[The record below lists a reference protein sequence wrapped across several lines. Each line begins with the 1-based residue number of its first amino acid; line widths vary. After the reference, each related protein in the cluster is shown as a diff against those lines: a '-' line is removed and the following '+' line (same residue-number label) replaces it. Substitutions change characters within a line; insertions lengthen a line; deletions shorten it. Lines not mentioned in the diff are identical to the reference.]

1 MNVLVIGN
9 GGREHALVW
18 KIRKSPL
25 VKEIYCAKGN
35 AGTGEIAVNIDISP
49 EDVIGL
55 RNFALANRIDLTVVG
70 PELPLSLGLSDEF
83 VKSGLLVVGPMQGA
97 AEIESSKVFS
107 KLIMREADI
116 PTADFEIFEDVTE
129 AEKYIISA
137 DRPLVVKA
145 DGLAQG
151 KGVFP
156 CLNKGEAVAAVNA
169 IMREGMFGQAGKR
182 VVIEEFLEGEE
193 VSFMG
198 ITDGNVFVPFA
209 TSQDHKRAY
218 DNDEGPNT
226 GGMGAYSP
234 AGILNAEEQERVIAE
249 IINPLLKKLSEK
261 GRPYRGFLYAGLM
274 VQNGKPYVLEFNARM
289 GDPETQPLMMRMKSD
304 IVPLLL
310 GAAEGNLRGH
320 AADWDERFSVCVV
333 MTAQGYPGN
342 YRKGMEISG
351 LEQFRNT
358 EDIVVFHAGTTR
370 NFDKII
376 TNGGRVLGVTA
387 IDEKPEKAIEKA
399 YYAVSSVHFDGS
411 FYRRDIGKRVLKK

>member
-25 VKEIYCAKGN
+25 IKEIYCAKGN
-35 AGTGEIAVNIDISP
+35 AGTREIAINIGINP
-49 EDVIGL
+49 EDIIGL
-55 RNFALANRIDLTVVG
+55 KNFVIANRIDLTVVG
-70 PELPLSLGLSDEF
+70 PELPLSLGLADEF
-83 VKSGLLVVGPMQGA
+83 NKSGLMVVGPMQGA

-107 KLIMREADI
+107 KLIMREANI
-116 PTADFEIFEDVTE
+116 PTADFAIFEDVLE
-129 AEKYIISA
+129 AEKYIMSA

-156 CLNKGEAVAAVNA
+156 CLNKGEAIAAVNA
-169 IMREGMFGQAGKR
+169 IMKEGLFGSAGKR

-198 ITDGNVFVPFA
+198 ITDGETFIPFA

-234 AGILNAEEQERVIAE
+234 ARILNQEEQNRVIND
-249 IINPLLKKLSEK
+249 IIYPLLRKLKEK

-274 VQNGKPYVLEFNARM
+274 MVNNKPYVLEFNARM
-289 GDPETQPLMMRMKSD
+289 GDPETQPLMMRIKSD

-310 GAAEGNLRGH
+310 GAARGELKGESIL
-320 AADWDERFSVCVV
+320 WDERCALCVV
-333 MTAQGYPGN
+333 MTAQGYPGS
-342 YRKGMEISG
+342 YRKGMEITG
-351 LEQFRNT
+351 LEQFKNM
-358 EDIVVFHAGTTR
+358 EDIMIFHAGTAIDS
-370 NFDKII
+370 DKII
-376 TNGGRVLGVTA
+376 TNGGRVLGVTVL
-387 IDEKPEKAIEKA
+387 EKTMEKAIEKA
-399 YYAVSSVHFDGS
+399 YDTVSKIHFDGAY
-411 FYRRDIGKRVLKK
+411 YRRDIGKRALMR

>member
-9 GGREHALVW
+9 GGREHALVY

-25 VKEIYCAKGN
+25 VKEVYCAKGN
-35 AGTGEIAVNIDISP
+35 AGTQEIAINIEISP
-49 EDVIGL
+49 EDIIGL
-55 RNFALANRIDLTVVG
+55 KNFAIAHKIDLTVVG
-70 PELPLSLGLSDEF
+70 PELPLALGLADEF
-83 VKSGLLVVGPMQGA
+83 CKSGLPVVGPMQGA

-107 KLIMREADI
+107 KLIMQEANI
-116 PTADFEIFEDVTE
+116 PTADFAVFDDVSE
-129 AEKYIISA
+129 AEKYIMSA

-156 CLNKGEAVAAVNA
+156 CLNKGEAIAAVNA
-169 IMREGMFGQAGKR
+169 IMKEGLFGSAGKR

-198 ITDGNVFVPFA
+198 ITDGDTFIPFA

-234 AGILNAEEQERVIAE
+234 ARVLNEKEQQKVINE
-249 IINPLLKKLSEK
+249 IIYPLLKKLKEK

-274 VQNGKPYVLEFNARM
+274 IVDDKPYVLEFNARM
-289 GDPETQPLMMRMKSD
+289 GDPETQPLMMRLKTD

-310 GAAEGNLRGH
+310 GAANGSLKDENVV
-320 AADWDERFSVCVV
+320 WDDRFAICVV
-333 MTAQGYPGN
+333 MAAQGYPGS
-342 YRKGMEISG
+342 YKKGMEITG
-351 LEQFRNT
+351 IEQFRDL
-358 EDIVVFHAGTTR
+358 EDIMVFHAGTFR
-370 NFDKII
+370 DSDRII

-387 IDEKPEKAIEKA
+387 LGDTIEKAIEKV
-399 YYAVSSVHFDGS
+399 YRAVSNIHFDGAY
-411 FYRRDIGKRVLKK
+411 YRRDIGKRALLR

>member
-1 MNVLVIGN
+1 MNILVIGS

-25 VKEIYCAKGN
+25 VKEIYCATGN

-49 EDVIGL
+49 EDIVGL
-55 RNFALANRIDLTVVG
+55 KNFAIANRIDLTVVG
-70 PELPLSLGLSDEF
+70 PELPLSLGLADEF
-83 VKSGLLVVGPMQGA
+83 LKSGLFVVGPIQGA

-107 KLIMREADI
+107 KLIMREAGI
-116 PTADFEIFEDVTE
+116 PTADFEVFDDVYE
-129 AEKYIISA
+129 AEKYVMSA

-156 CLNKGEAVAAVNA
+156 CLNKGEAIAAVNA
-169 IMREGMFGQAGKR
+169 IMKEGMFGQAGR
-182 VVIEEFLEGEE
+182 RIVIEEFLEGEE

-198 ITDGNVFVPFA
+198 ITDGEYFVPFA

-234 AGILNAEEQERVIAE
+234 ARILMTDEQEKVISD
-249 IINPLLKKLSEK
+249 IINPLLKKLGEK

-274 VQNGKPYVLEFNARM
+274 IKDGKPYVLEFNARM
-289 GDPETQPLMMRMKSD
+289 GDPETQPLMVRMKSD
-304 IVPLLL
+304 IVPLLM
-310 GAAEGNLRGH
+310 GASQGNLKGQT
-320 AADWDERFSVCVV
+320 ALWDESFAVCVV
-333 MTAQGYPGN
+333 MTAQGYPGS

-351 LEQFRNT
+351 LGQFRDRD
-358 EDIVVFHAGTTR
+358 DIVIFHAGTR
-370 NFDKII
+370 RESDKIV

-387 IDEKPEKAIEKA
+387 VDKNPEKAIEKA
-399 YYAVSSVHFDGS
+399 YSAVSSVHFDGS
-411 FYRRDIGKRVLKK
+411 FFRRDIGKRVLKR

>member
-1 MNVLVIGN
+1 MNILVIGN

-35 AGTGEIAVNIDISP
+35 AGTEEIAINVDISP

-55 RNFALANRIDLTVVG
+55 KNFALEKKIDLTIVG
-70 PELPLSLGLSDEF
+70 PELPLSLGLADEF
-83 VKSGLLVVGPMQGA
+83 LKSGLKVVGPAQGA
-97 AEIESSKVFS
+97 AEIESSKAFS
-107 KLIMREADI
+107 KTIMREAGI
-116 PTADFEIFEDVTE
+116 PTADFEIFDDFTE
-129 AEKYIISA
+129 AEKYIISSN
-137 DRPLVVKA
+137 RPLVVKA

-156 CLNKGEAVAAVNA
+156 CLNKGEAIAAINA
-169 IMREGMFGQAGKR
+169 IMKEKMFGAAGKR
-182 VVIEEFLEGEE
+182 VIIEEFLEGEE

-198 ITDGNVFVPFA
+198 ITDGENFLPFA

-234 AGILNAEEQERVIAE
+234 ARILDSNEQQKVISE
-249 IINPLLKKLSEK
+249 IINPLLKKMSEK
-261 GRPYRGFLYAGLM
+261 GRPYKGFLYAGLM
-274 VQNGKPYVLEFNARM
+274 MVGNNPYVLEFNARM

-310 GAAEGNLRGH
+310 GVVEGNLKNK
-320 AADWDERFSVCVV
+320 DIEWDERFCVCVV

-342 YRKGMEISG
+342 YRKGMVITG
-351 LEQFRNT
+351 LEQFKNR
-358 EDIVVFHAGTTR
+358 DDVVIFHAGTKR
-370 NFDKII
+370 ELDKVI

-387 IDEKPEKAIEKA
+387 IDSNTEKAIEKA
-399 YYAVSSVHFDGS
+399 YSAVNSIHFDGA
-411 FYRRDIGKRVLKK
+411 FFRRDIGKKALKK